1 MFTWLTE
8 TTNQHPGVNN
18 DATWELVNFI
28 VGEGYMEHVDET
40 LRTTLNHVVSR
51 LHQDDVSP
59 KRLRQEGLAVQGL
72 NACKAQLAGEGSV
85 SSISGRREPEN
96 RTYISHDVLVKASPP
111 GGGRDENTCA
121 DGLVYGSSPSRAGRL
136 SEIQQANSLVQQTGQ
151 STGINDLHPLPN
163 RY

>member
-85 SSISGRREPEN
+85 SSSVRSSRALAAKERVKLELAGKRNKEKMAAVSGRKNEMKDKEKR
-96 RTYISHDVLVKASPP
+96 KANNYLRNEIA
-111 GGGRDENTCA
+111 GGSGW
-121 DGLVYGSSPSRAGRL
+121 
-136 SEIQQANSLVQQTGQ
+136 
-151 STGINDLHPLPN
+151 
-163 RY
+163 